1 MRKLI
6 CGECMEVF
14 QRAEALACSSRGAD
28 CYDFSNNDEFILA
41 EAPKVIAQRKA
52 DRLDGLVGG
61 LSSVIVNTEPDRRER
76 AVDELLRFTGLQL
89 DAAFEDDDFITCVLK
104 TGGSADFLLRSRKT
118 DNPFP
123 STADYPKAA
132 HLPNTRLETLVF
144 DVTDLRQYVAIQR
157 ARGVEFLTDE
167 IIAAE
172 AHLFIQTIPST
183 FTDVSIGF
191 IQWLQPGRDYRSAS
205 ARPITPNLAPPGEGF
220 LENVKELDHAAIR
233 VEAVDRDAA
242 ILEFMMLT
250 NYNFEFSIYVKL
262 FNSITNVSRLAGENF
277 ALVFTS
283 GIRPYESD
291 ETSGPTEKFL
301 HNYGPRVHHMAFRTE
316 RIEETFAA
324 LQQRGMEFLI
334 ALIGSEDEGLKQT
347 FSIASENTL
356 IVNEYIRRY
365 GDFDGFFS
373 PKNVML
379 LTGSTDRQ

>member
-1 MRKLI
+1 
-6 CGECMEVF
+6 MEVF
-14 QRAEALACSSRGAD
+14 QRAGGPACSSCGAD
-28 CYDFSNNDEFILA
+28 CYDFSNNDEFLLA
-41 EAPKVIAQRKA
+41 EAPKVIAQRRS
-52 DRLDGLVGG
+52 DGLEGLVGG
-61 LSSVIVNTEPDRRER
+61 LNSVIINTEPDRRDT
-76 AVDELLRFTGLQL
+76 AVSELLRFTGLQL
-89 DAAFEDDDFITCVLK
+89 DAAFEDDDCITCVLK

-123 STADYPKAA
+123 STARYPKAA
-132 HLPNTRLETLVF
+132 SLPNTRLETLVF
-144 DVTDLRQYVAIQR
+144 DVTDLGQYVAIQR

-167 IIAAE
+167 IVASDT
-172 AHLFIQTIPST
+172 HLFIQTIPST

-191 IQWLQPGRDYRSAS
+191 IQWLRPGRDYRRAS
-205 ARPITPNLAPPGEGF
+205 SRPITPEVASPDKGI
-220 LENVKELDHAAIR
+220 LENVKEFDHAAIR
-233 VEAVDRDAA
+233 VEATERDAA

-283 GIRPYESD
+283 GIRPFESD
-291 ETSGPTEKFL
+291 ESSGPTEKFL
-301 HNYGPRVHHMAFRTE
+301 HNYGRRVHHMAFRTE
-316 RIEETFAA
+316 RIEETFAE
-324 LQQRGMEFLI
+324 LQERGMEFLI
-334 ALIGSEDEGLKQT
+334 TLIGSETEGLKQT
-347 FSIASENTL
+347 FSVASENTL